1 MGIKIQIIAVVL
13 GITFFFFIAKFIKK
27 KSFNPSYSVMW
38 ILVSLFLISIPIF
51 QNVYQYVSHDL
62 LGLDDARHII
72 YIALIGFLL
81 IFNFYITTK
90 LTKMS
95 DQVQILITNSAILEN
110 KIEKLKEGANN
121 D

>member
-27 KSFNPSYSVMW
+27 KSFNPSYTVMW
-38 ILVSLFLISIPIF
+38 IFVALFLISIPLF
-51 QNVYQYVSHDL
+51 QNFYQFLSHDL
-62 LGLDDARHII
+62 IGLDDARHII

-81 IFNFYITTK
+81 VYNFYITTK
-90 LTKMS
+90 ITKMS
-95 DQVQILITNSAILEN
+95 DQVQILITNNAILEN
-110 KIEKLKEGANN
+110 KIEKLKEGAKN